1 MTIDAA
7 IPLATFTIA
16 GTGPYPFTWPYAA
29 GTIAVAV
36 LTDEGWT
43 DLSALQAT
51 ISPEASAAGGA
62 VTLQPAVVTQ
72 YAGRPMHI
80 RRSTPREQGWAGLV
94 GSREKGLEAALD
106 QLALQMQEIG
116 AASDR
121 SLRVLGTEVPPADLE
136 AGRAVVWDGTRFVGG
151 PNADDLAHAEEYA
164 ERAEAAA
171 AGISSAVYGVKHFAT
186 TDFALANG
194 RGPYALDFDPLAGE
208 YLDVELDGQSVYADQ
223 HWRVVPM
230 ASPTGWGIELLD
242 DTPTGHQLAYSFRG
256 IRNTTLGLPDLIT
269 NNPGDV
275 YTRDTPLTI
284 ESGTRIPH
292 KLKLNWTGPAHTVP
306 LILGEGVYLDQFEL
320 LTSAPGV
327 NFYSP
332 KGFQGRTFK
341 WTSTIESATSVFT
354 AHPEDLCFE
363 QMEFDNVGRGLVLS
377 GEPVG
382 NPAWVPYVTISGVRY
397 KNPDFDPDAWT
408 RPGGGWIGRMHLRGY
423 FRSLWFKYMEEFR
436 FGEIDFGRKMTGALG
451 DPGNNGILTTGAKDI
466 SIIKAII
473 ANAPE
478 HAVRGAGEWAQK
490 KSEILRFGSLTVIEP
505 GESGIKINGNKDI
518 LFGEEKQK
526 TSYTGIHIDDYELVG
541 NFVSGGQ
548 NSDALRATGADGAFI
563 GKMKV
568 SKAAGAERACQ
579 DVVSLD
585 FTTGLTIGHLQS
597 EDHSGVV
604 IACRGDMDGEAPGD
618 VTDCTFGRVVAKG
631 GNHLLLA
638 DMKGSGAYATTWGSV
653 GGIRILDGIFA
664 HGGDLARFVT
674 GTGVTAPCE
683 IAGTCVTSAL
693 SDTWATGDLRLAL
706 RRDDRPIA
714 ALAVD
719 TTEGLAATS
728 DGDLFAVATAGQT
741 DLYVNADGLAV
752 LQGAD
757 VETLAPVIPE
767 AAPTAAAI
775 IASAQS
781 LKANGVPLKKVMGR
795 SYSSGNDGAAT
806 LNAVTAELAAAGL
819 TITDPDGMVI
829 RLNSTLF
836 LRDDM
841 KMDLGLHTTFLRGF
855 ETAFATLAAEGAT
868 SAANRR
874 NRVKWRGGTFRPL
887 SESVGGGHQLTLAIN
902 DSEFR
907 DVNVLDFRRI
917 AVGNGGHGMRMHG
930 SRNRIINP
938 TVSSATMETG
948 TAGIRIVCGDD
959 NMVLGGY
966 VQSGDDALQFR
977 AAVDATDHPLFNE
990 SCTNSYYIGV
1000 NVRSASK
1007 AMIAA
1012 MVSSTGSV
1020 TGSTGLFRN
1029 LGFMGITGYY
1039 GTQAVLIGNDSGLNT
1054 IDGQL
1059 DGIVVQNCGLEK
1071 RDGSSIGVSTNMIH
1085 ITGAWTGA
1093 VRNVILDGLTID
1105 GSLFE
1110 GTDIALTLSAPGAII
1125 KGGRNVFRSRIRGM
1139 RVSQTADVNITA
1151 DFIVASEG
1159 LEADPA
1165 TRHIIN
1171 VETPAAGS
1179 KIRLGPGSRLIG
1191 VSSPTIA
1198 SVVTPM
1204 SGIYVAAGSF
1214 VDAGD
1219 ATILKRPGSSGTTA
1233 MTVVGGS
1240 SIQFGD
1246 VTTDCD
1252 NFFGGAGDPHR
1263 KLDSLGAA
1271 KSVTI
1276 AGGVIAMP
1284 TASEIILDT
1293 EGGAA
1298 TDDLDTITPFPGI
1311 MPGTV
1316 VVLRTTNNGRD
1327 VVVKHGTGNIEATSG
1342 TDFTLTLTTS
1352 RATLIWNGVKF
1363 VRLG

>member
-505 GESGIKINGNKDI
+505 GESGIKINGNRDI

-541 NFVSGGQ
+541 NFLAGGQ
-548 NSDALRATGADGAFI
+548 NSDALRLTGADGAFF
-563 GKMKV
+563 GKVKV
-568 SKAAGAERACQ
+568 KKAEGAERACQ

-597 EDHSGVV
+597 EDHSGVA

-638 DMKGSGAYATTWGSV
+638 DMKGSGAYATTYGSV
-653 GGIRILDGIFA
+653 GNIRIMDGVFN
-664 HGGDLARFVT
+664 HGGDLARYVT
-674 GTGVTAPCE
+674 GTTVSAPCY
-683 IAGTCVTSAL
+683 IAGTVADGA
-693 SDTWATGDLRLAL
+693 SDVISTWPAGDLVTDIRLTKGAS
-706 RRDDRPIA
+706 RS
-714 ALAVD
+714 
-719 TTEGLAATS
+719 G
-728 DGDLFAVATAGQT
+728 
-741 DLYVNADGLAV
+741 V
-752 LQGAD
+752 LLPGITPEDFGAD
-757 VETLAPVIPE
+757 
-767 AAPTAAAI
+767 PTGATDSTAAI
-775 IASAQS
+775 IAWMEHGGD
-781 LKANGVPLKKVMGR
+781 LYANGTYLI
-795 SYSSGNDGAAT
+795 DGAGAD
-806 LNAVTAELAAAGL
+806 AGGAYARLL
-819 TITDPDGMVI
+819 T
-829 RLNSTLF
+829 
-836 LRDDM
+836 
-841 KMDLGLHTTFLRGF
+841 
-855 ETAFATLAAEGAT
+855 
-868 SAANRR
+868 
-874 NRVKWRGGTFRPL
+874 
-887 SESVGGGHQLTLAIN
+887 
-902 DSEFR
+902 
-907 DVNVLDFRRI
+907 DVNVVCGPDCVFVAGEDLDNDVLRWT
-917 AVGNGGHGMRMHG
+917 AQASVWAAG
-930 SRNRIINP
+930 SRPKIKWQGGTIDQRLQRNSTVAPNYASYPAANP
-938 TVSSATMETG
+938 
-948 TAGIRIVCGDD
+948 GISVTTDGLS
-959 NMVLGGY
+959 VLGH
-966 VQSGDDALQFR
+966 VLNVGD
-977 AAVDATDHPLFNE
+977 
-990 SCTNSYYIGV
+990 
-1000 NVRSASK
+1000 
-1007 AMIAA
+1007 
-1012 MVSSTGSV
+1012 
-1020 TGSTGLFRN
+1020 GLY
-1029 LGFMGITGYY
+1029 YY
-1039 GTQAVLIGNDSGLNT
+1039 GTDGVHISGL
-1054 IDGQL
+1054 
-1059 DGIVVQNCGLEK
+1059 
-1071 RDGSSIGVSTNMIH
+1071 R
-1085 ITGAWTGA
+1085 
-1093 VRNVILDGLTID
+1093 
-1105 GSLFE
+1105 
-1110 GTDIALTLSAPGAII
+1110 
-1125 KGGRNVFRSRIRGM
+1125 
-1139 RVSQTADVNITA
+1139 
-1151 DFIVASEG
+1151 
-1159 LEADPA
+1159 
-1165 TRHIIN
+1165 
-1171 VETPAAGS
+1171 
-1179 KIRLGPGSRLIG
+1179 
-1191 VSSPTIA
+1191 
-1198 SVVTPM
+1198 
-1204 SGIYVAAGSF
+1204 
-1214 VDAGD
+1214 
-1219 ATILKRPGSSGTTA
+1219 
-1233 MTVVGGS
+1233 
-1240 SIQFGD
+1240 
-1246 VTTDCD
+1246 
-1252 NFFGGAGDPHR
+1252 
-1263 KLDSLGAA
+1263 
-1271 KSVTI
+1271 TI
-1276 AGGVIAMP
+1276 AGNHWETAGGDSGVYVSGSKFTLIENSVFKANRDCGIYLSELPGATGETAGALRIVTKCYFDACHWGAAAKRAPGQVIFTANISDNTPQFLVVQGLTGTTGEGHIISDNIGRRAWQVARVDDVAGAKAHGNISIDHGCVLADGSAPTLVFNTYNCVVRVQGAIDSDIYDNTLVSLNGVVSGLGWNFEAVRLNKGLYPSGSERLANNNRVVGNRALAGTLVVTERTGEVTNGRYRDNRGTAAMTTLVSLDTGNGSVDFDAVVAWSTSTNTVTGTTLTTDMKTATVRGSRFERSGDRMEIEAAGVFTGASGTKQLFLVIGGTTHTF
-1284 TASEIILDT
+1284 TASASGATGDWRLAGSLIFT
-1293 EGGAA
+1293 GGSVRYA
-1298 TDDLDTITPFPGI
+1298 
-1311 MPGTV
+1311 
-1316 VVLRTTNNGRD
+1316 
-1327 VVVKHGTGNIEATSG
+1327 
-1342 TDFTLTLTTS
+1342 LTLTTEAGQVQAGVGAAS
-1352 RATLIWNGVKF
+1352 VTASADWSITVRGKLSATGDSITCTQLWVG
-1363 VRLG
+1363 